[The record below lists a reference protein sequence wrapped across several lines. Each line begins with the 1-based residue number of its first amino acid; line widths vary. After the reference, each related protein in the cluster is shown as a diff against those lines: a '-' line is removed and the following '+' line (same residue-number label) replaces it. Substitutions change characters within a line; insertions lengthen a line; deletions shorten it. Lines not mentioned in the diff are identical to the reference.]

1 MNRWIKYE
9 YIWREIT
16 GGVVFVERISEYEE
30 LLRFCKSAEYMNYYK
45 NNFSEYDDY
54 HIQKVITDI
63 KEGKSNSSDIMGL
76 PIEIHSME
84 KLKSLDKEFYLVLKP
99 NKLFSI
105 YIGKNIKE
113 ILDIDNLRD
122 DKESIVIKDNLQM
135 HVKYLSK
142 EYNFTVRT
150 MNPFGI
156 FDVNGTAIFTA
167 YKPLDEYSDIDSI
180 EFNDILYIIHN
191 MRFFLGA
198 GTLTIM

>member
-1 MNRWIKYE
+1 
-9 YIWREIT
+9 
-16 GGVVFVERISEYEE
+16 
-30 LLRFCKSAEYMNYYK
+30 MNYYK